1 MRVQLI
7 LEAIDKATAPIR
19 AVRDAMTGLNDAARK
34 VATVERVQA
43 AQQAAAQRQAEAQS
57 NLIGAMAT
65 AASVAAPISKAV
77 KAYNEYEDALT
88 DIGLKSDLSGAKLV
102 ALGERV
108 RSQSR
113 ALNMSSVELL
123 GGMNKLMEG
132 GLDATAAEAA
142 LSSVAKAAIATKTP
156 IADLSQLTV
165 AMINNGKI
173 AAGEVGRALSVIAQ
187 TGKDG
192 NAELNRMVPY
202 LPRLT
207 SQFATM
213 GRTGVP
219 AVADIGAAFQV
230 VNGVV
235 NNMEGSAAGIRDMMN
250 KITADKAVKAF
261 SEAGIDINKVMKDAI
276 AAGRPLDAVLE
287 TLKKFAGNDLT
298 KINEIFGDVQAQQAA
313 RALLQNLEKFE
324 EIRKRAMNSGDVIG
338 SDFLTRMGLGV
349 EKSRAL
355 SVAFSELWTTLG
367 KALAPQLNDKVDKI
381 IAIVN
386 AIEAWVK
393 ANPELAANIAMVATA
408 IVGLLVAMAAAKLA
422 LAVFKT
428 GLLGLLGAF
437 FKFDAAG
444 KSVSLFARLGRV
456 FMMLLAPVR
465 ILWAVLSGF
474 MSGLI
479 SGASSGIAAVGG
491 WGAAFGIVLRRLGG
505 LARFLLSPLALLSR
519 AFMVVG
525 AAMMATPV
533 GWIIA
538 GIAAIAAA
546 AYLIY
551 QNWDKIGPWLS
562 QLWASISSTLQSA
575 WASLASWLSGLGGR
589 ISNAISSGW
598 SSVKGWFSGIFSG
611 AASALDNGWANVKNW
626 FASIKWPE
634 LPSLSVLIG
643 NVFEPVISTLETGWL
658 AVKGWFSAITWP
670 ELPSFSQVIGDIFA
684 PILSGITT
692 AWNAVADWFKNNIKW
707 PELPKFPDIV
717 GMIERAFD
725 DTITKLSEK
734 WTAVKTW
741 FSENFKWP
749 ELPEF
754 KLPSLPDV
762 GSWFSGSKAPAAAN
776 SATKPVQTLAEVSAT
791 TDQANAAKAA
801 IDALAPAAQTAV
813 ATVTSIFAGVSF
825 HSHGVAMMQTLATGI
840 RAGAAAAVAAARETV
855 QQIRDHLP
863 HSPAKVGPLSD
874 LDRVQ
879 FGQTLA
885 GAINAGAPR
894 ALAAAHT
901 IAAGLAASIPTAG
914 TFAVGAQAAPAAIA
928 ATQPNFALATTAAK
942 RDGESAVNSS
952 GPISV
957 NLTLSPNFSGS
968 GGGDFIQQLRGAL
981 PNIGY
986 ELAEA
991 IRAELDKRDRAKH

>member
-428 GLLGLLGAF
+428 GLLGLFGAF
-437 FKFDAAG
+437 YKVNEAG
-444 KSVSLFARLGRV
+444 KNISLFARLGRI

-479 SGASSGIAAVGG
+479 GGISSGIAAVGG

-505 LARFLLSPLALLSR
+505 LVRFLLSPLALLSR
-519 AFMVVG
+519 AFMAVG

-551 QNWDKIGPWLS
+551 QNWDRLGPWLS
-562 QLWASISSTLQSA
+562 QLWASIGSTLQSA
-575 WASLASWLSGLGGR
+575 WSSLVSWLGGLGRR
-589 ISNAISSGW
+589 ISNAMSSGW
-598 SSVKGWFSGIFSG
+598 SAVRGWFSGIFSG
-611 AASALDNGWANVKNW
+611 AAAALDNGWASVKNW

-643 NVFEPVISTLETGWL
+643 NVFEPVVTTLENG
-658 AVKGWFSAITWP
+658 
-670 ELPSFSQVIGDIFA
+670 
-684 PILSGITT
+684 
-692 AWNAVADWFKNNIKW
+692 
-707 PELPKFPDIV
+707 
-717 GMIERAFD
+717 
-725 DTITKLSEK
+725 
-734 WTAVKTW
+734 WTAVK
-741 FSENFKWP
+741 N
-749 ELPEF
+749 
-754 KLPSLPDV
+754 
-762 GSWFSGSKAPAAAN
+762 WFSGISWPALPNPIEAISKVLEPVLDWIVRWGTKLETALGSAFDKVGTFLSNIGSKIGTMLDPIVTGLSKASNFIFGP
-776 SATKPVQTLAEVSAT
+776 SATDVKAT

-813 ATVTSIFAGVSF
+813 STVTSIFAGVSF

-914 TFAVGAQAAPAAIA
+914 TFAIGAQAAPGITAP
-928 ATQPNFALATTAAK
+928 QPNFARATPAATG
-942 RDGESAVNSS
+942 DGESTASGS

-981 PNIGY
+981 PSIGY